1 MTNSKWSIHPVI
13 AAAIALNAATLV
25 LAMAWSGDNARMFKL
40 LHEDGLVEWM
50 QFLSFTV
57 IAAMLAY
64 VAIDRAMRTP
74 RMPLAVLGLAGVS
87 LVVALAALEEISW
100 FQRVLNVASPDFFVV
115 NNRQAEMNLHN
126 LALGKASFHKTVM
139 LKLILVIG
147 LIHNIVLP
155 LMARSRPGI
164 RRFVESLGLYLP
176 HLSASFA
183 YIVLVILSQLLI
195 DHPRKGE
202 LGELFGATHY
212 LATAFAAY
220 VVGVKYDTPALIDN
234 QADARKVT
242 VLFLMVMAFLLFMAW
257 MLTSVNRM
265 GAV

>member
-1 MTNSKWSIHPVI
+1 MTTSKWSIHPVI
-13 AAAIALNAATLV
+13 VAAIVINAGILA

-40 LHEDGLVEWM
+40 LHEDGLIEWM
-50 QFLSFTV
+50 QFLCFTV

-64 VAIDRAMRTP
+64 VAFDRATRLP
-74 RMPLAVLGLAGVS
+74 RQSLAVLGMAGVS
-87 LVVALAALEEISW
+87 LLVALAALEEISW

-126 LALGKASFHKTVM
+126 LALGKASLHKTII
-139 LKLILVIG
+139 LKLILIVG

-155 LMARSRPGI
+155 LLARSRPGI

-176 HLSASFA
+176 PLTASFA
-183 YIVLVILSQLLI
+183 YIALVILSHVLI

-220 VVGVKYDTPALIDN
+220 VVGSNYDSPALIEHQVD
-234 QADARKVT
+234 QRKVT
-242 VLFLMVMAFLLFMAW
+242 VLFLMVVAFLVFMAW